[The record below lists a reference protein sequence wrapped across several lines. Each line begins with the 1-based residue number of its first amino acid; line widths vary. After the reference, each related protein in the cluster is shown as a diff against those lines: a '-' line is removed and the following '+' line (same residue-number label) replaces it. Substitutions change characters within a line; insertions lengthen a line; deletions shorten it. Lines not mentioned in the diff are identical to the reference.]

1 MIKSVIWSSMID
13 YPDNVCTTLFTGV
26 CNFDCEF
33 CYNRGLLK
41 EKEINFD
48 KEIMPKLLER
58 KDFIN
63 HVIISGGECTVH
75 PEFERIINVLHENG
89 FKIGIHTNGYT
100 PEILEKVIDKI
111 DYIGMDIK
119 NDFENYNEITQK
131 KINVDKIKQSVD
143 LIINK
148 GIKYEFRTT
157 VYPKYV
163 DQENVI
169 NIAKY
174 LKEVGAQKYVL
185 QNYFD
190 HNKTVIPYS
199 AEKMKEIQEK
209 CNEYVPTNLRGII

>member
-41 EKEINFD
+41 EKELNFD
-48 KEIMPKLLER
+48 NAILPKLLER
-58 KDFIN
+58 KDFID

-75 PEFERIINVLHENG
+75 PDFEKIVNKLYDNG

-100 PEILEKVIDKI
+100 PETLKKIIDKI

-119 NDFENYNEITQK
+119 NDFDNYNEITQK
-131 KINVDKIKQSVD
+131 KVNVEKIKESVNVI
-143 LIINK
+143 LNS
-148 GIKYEFRTT
+148 GVSYEFRTT
-157 VYPKYV
+157 VYPKYI
-163 DQENVI
+163 DKENVV

-174 LKEVGAQKYVL
+174 LKEVGAKQYML

-190 HNKTVIPYS
+190 YNKTVIPYS
-199 AEKMKEIQEK
+199 AEKMRDIQSE
-209 CNEYVPTNLRGII
+209 CSQYLPTSLRGII

>member
-13 YPDNVCTTLFTGV
+13 YPENICTTLFTGV

-41 EKEINFD
+41 EKELDFE
-48 KEIMPKLLER
+48 KEILPKLLER
-58 KDFIN
+58 KDFID

-75 PEFERIINVLHENG
+75 PDFEKIINILYENG

-100 PEILEKVIDKI
+100 PDVLKNVINKI

-119 NDFENYNEITQK
+119 NDFENYDEITQK
-131 KINVDKIKQSVD
+131 KVDIEKIKESID
-143 LIINK
+143 IILK
-148 GIKYEFRTT
+148 QGINYEFRTT
-157 VYPKYV
+157 VYPKYINK
-163 DQENVI
+163 ENLV
-169 NIAKY
+169 NIAKF
-174 LKEVGAQKYVL
+174 LKDVGSKKYVL

-199 AEKMKEIQEK
+199 AEKMRDIQAE
-209 CNEYVPTNLRGII
+209 CNEYIPTTLRGII

>member
-1 MIKSVIWSSMID
+1 MVKSVIWSSMID

-33 CYNRGLLK
+33 CYNKGLLK
-41 EKEINFD
+41 EKELDFE
-48 KEIMPKLLER
+48 KEILPKLLER
-58 KDFIN
+58 KEFID

-75 PEFERIINVLHENG
+75 PDFEKMINILHENG
-89 FKIGIHTNGYT
+89 FTIGIHTNGYT
-100 PEILEKVIDKI
+100 PETLRKVIDKI

-131 KINVDKIKQSVD
+131 KIDVEKIKESVD
-143 LIINK
+143 LILSK
-148 GIKYEFRTT
+148 GINYEFRTT
-157 VYPKYV
+157 VYPKYIKKDNLV
-163 DQENVI
+163 

-174 LKEVGAQKYVL
+174 LKEVGSKKYVL

-199 AEKMKEIQEK
+199 SEKMKEIQAE
-209 CNEYVPTNLRGII
+209 CCEYLPTALRGIL

>member
-13 YPDNVCTTLFTGV
+13 YPDNVCTTMFTGV

-41 EKEINFD
+41 EKEINFEE
-48 KEIMPKLLER
+48 EILPKLLER
-58 KDFIN
+58 KDFVD

-75 PEFERIINVLHENG
+75 PDFEKVVNTLYENG

-100 PEILEKVIDKI
+100 PDILEKVIDKI

-119 NDFENYNEITQK
+119 NDLENYNEITQK
-131 KINVDKIKQSVD
+131 QIDIEKIKKSVE
-143 LIINK
+143 LIIK
-148 GIKYEFRTT
+148 SGVKYEFRTT
-157 VYPKYV
+157 VYPKYINT
-163 DQENVI
+163 ENVI

-174 LKEVGAQKYVL
+174 LKSVGSKKYVL

-190 HNKTVIPYS
+190 YNKTVIPYA
-199 AEKMKEIQEK
+199 AEKLREIQKE
-209 CNEYVPTNLRGII
+209 CNEYIPTTVRGII